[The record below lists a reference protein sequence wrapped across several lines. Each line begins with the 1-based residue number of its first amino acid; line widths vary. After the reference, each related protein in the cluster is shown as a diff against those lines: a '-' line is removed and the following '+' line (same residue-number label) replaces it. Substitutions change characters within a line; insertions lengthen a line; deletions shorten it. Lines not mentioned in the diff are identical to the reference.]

1 MGSLQTR
8 GAAAAGASALVSIRR
23 RRPRLGSGRTG
34 APGRADLDSGRG
46 GDCSSPTWRPRDGV
60 RQDGV
65 AHQPGTSGAISLR
78 EPRRA
83 TPTDPRASAIGGI
96 DDEIDDTEVEE
107 TQEEKIKWEVKLEC
121 EHIPKKFRHF
131 GNSSTS
137 PKTLLHR
144 KSRSKDYDVY
154 SDNDIGN
161 QDSEDSFAKELQ
173 QYIKAKEMANA
184 ARSSP
189 FPEESMKKEEAKCTQ
204 KAVKQKN
211 KNLKAAHKNG
221 KPKKMKRKWPGTAD
235 KGSSASLRD
244 SGSQGQDGK
253 PKEKQQHVRMSQG
266 FINQHTVEHKGKQ
279 VCKYFLERKCIKGDE
294 CKFDHD
300 AEIEKKK
307 EMCKFYVQGYCT
319 RGENCLY
326 LHNEYPCKFYHTGTK
341 CYQGEHCKFSHAPLT
356 AETQELLAKVL
367 DTEKKSS

>member
-1 MGSLQTR
+1 MGKRVRSGETSVC
-8 GAAAAGASALVSIRR
+8 AEGASDACAGGLRGSGFL
-23 RRPRLGSGRTG
+23 PFQLPGWPLSLGSWG
-34 APGRADLDSGRG
+34 ALDSRMDFENLFSKPPNPALGRK
-46 GDCSSPTWRPRDGV
+46 P
-60 RQDGV
+60 
-65 AHQPGTSGAISLR
+65 
-78 EPRRA
+78 A
-83 TPTDPRASAIGGI
+83 TDSDATDSDDRI

-184 ARSSP
+184 AQSSP